1 MEKIFITKNL
11 NELENVVNYILTNLT
26 VSKIILLNGELG
38 SGKTSLVKVL
48 AKLIGIKDTI
58 VSPTFNYMKIYD
70 GLVHIDAYNLTED
83 LSEFEDY
90 FDDNIVAIE
99 WPEKIKIYNNNYL
112 NVFVSVNSKG
122 EHIYKIVKYE
132 KDA

>member
-26 VSKIILLNGELG
+26 VSKMILLNGELG
-38 SGKTSLVKVL
+38 SGKTALVKVL

-58 VSPTFNYMKIYD
+58 VSPTFNYMKIYE
-70 GLVHIDAYNLTED
+70 GLIHIDAYNLTED

>member
-26 VSKIILLNGELG
+26 VSKMILLNGELG
-38 SGKTSLVKVL
+38 SGKTALVKVL

-58 VSPTFNYMKIYD
+58 VSPTFNYMKIYE

-112 NVFVSVNSKG
+112 NVFVSVNSKD